1 MRKTNILDSF
11 AINVFCA
18 FTTAKGDKMDL
29 GIRVPETKLIIVGTF
44 GAILHPKQTC
54 LIVLCAPIGC
64 NWARDASG
72 EEWEQV
78 KV

>member
-1 MRKTNILDSF
+1 
-11 AINVFCA
+11 
-18 FTTAKGDKMDL
+18 MDL